1 MYQYKNIKIS
11 DLMLDVQNSRF
22 SENADGQREAI
33 KVMVENQGQ
42 KLIKLARDIAEKGV
56 DPSERMIVIKND
68 DLEKGFVVKEGNR
81 RVTALKLIENP
92 SLAQNKTFE
101 LLFEKLKKSRKIKV
115 MDVDCVVFDNE
126 EYNHWINLKHTG
138 QNEGAGRVGW
148 TTPEQLRF
156 MARNGK
162 ESFANQ
168 LYSFIDLF
176 PEHFEN
182 IIKEKNRIK
191 ITNLDRLIGDPS
203 FRKSLNINGVDGV
216 LFCSQPLARFISELK
231 KVLNVM
237 ILTDDSG
244 KTEFTVNRIRFKED
258 RANLISELQLTSYS
272 PQLEKEWRL
281 LEPPKLS
288 DVDKSDE
295 PKNNNGSEGSKDGKG
310 AGDNESDRKGSDN
323 HTNGS
328 NGSNGSND
336 SGKEKDYKKFNPAG
350 INRNHMIPMGV
361 SLKFGT
367 EHKRCHRIFTELK
380 KMTHSEHQNS
390 LAVMLRVFIELS
402 LNTYFDTNKLVFVDS
417 KKPKRTPG
425 LHDKVILV
433 SNDLFE
439 KKIISGAQ
447 KTAILSY
454 SKQMTNAGSS
464 LQQYVHNANLIPSK
478 EFVNTE
484 WDNFQPLI
492 ESIWK
497 VVS

>member
-1 MYQYKNIKIS
+1 
-11 DLMLDVQNSRF
+11 
-22 SENADGQREAI
+22 
-33 KVMVENQGQ
+33 
-42 KLIKLARDIAEKGV
+42 
-56 DPSERMIVIKND
+56 
-68 DLEKGFVVKEGNR
+68 
-81 RVTALKLIENP
+81 
-92 SLAQNKTFE
+92 
-101 LLFEKLKKSRKIKV
+101 
-115 MDVDCVVFDNE
+115 
-126 EYNHWINLKHTG
+126 
-138 QNEGAGRVGW
+138 
-148 TTPEQLRF
+148 
-156 MARNGK
+156 
-162 ESFANQ
+162 
-168 LYSFIDLF
+168 
-176 PEHFEN
+176 
-182 IIKEKNRIK
+182 
-191 ITNLDRLIGDPS
+191 
-203 FRKSLNINGVDGV
+203 
-216 LFCSQPLARFISELK
+216 
-231 KVLNVM
+231 
-237 ILTDDSG
+237 
-244 KTEFTVNRIRFKED
+244 FTVNRIRFKED

-417 KKPKRTPG
+417 KNPKRTPG